1 MHSLCKDWTLGLE
14 MCWMRLLHCK
24 RSWEQLTETYSLVYN
39 HKLNDFFYS
48 AFSQLPQNGLKHIFH
63 LEWWYSASY
72 LSLSLLI
79 FLLVPM
85 LWLLWQ
91 LFSNPSPQ
99 LFGNLFPAVIIYWL
113 LSPTYMLLQLL
124 EQALE
129 NSRHDL
135 DLAIESLNDLRL
147 GCAEK
152 DRSAANT
159 FSDSQAQPSN
169 QP

>member
-1 MHSLCKDWTLGLE
+1 
-14 MCWMRLLHCK
+14 
-24 RSWEQLTETYSLVYN
+24 
-39 HKLNDFFYS
+39 
-48 AFSQLPQNGLKHIFH
+48 
-63 LEWWYSASY
+63 
-72 LSLSLLI
+72 
-79 FLLVPM
+79 
-85 LWLLWQ
+85 
-91 LFSNPSPQ
+91 
-99 LFGNLFPAVIIYWL
+99 
-113 LSPTYMLLQLL
+113 MLLQLL

-159 FSDSQAQPSN
+159 FSYSQAQPSN